1 VLPKPNRVVHA
12 ADFRRIVRKG
22 RRISSPIAVL
32 HVTEAEA
39 AVSRFGFVVSKK
51 VGNAV
56 VRNRVRRRMSEH
68 VRQHLLPIDP
78 PVDVVVRA
86 LPGAGIADC
95 GTLTAAFEPLLRSR

>member
-12 ADFRRIVRKG
+12 ADFRRIVRTG

-39 AVSRFGFVVSKK
+39 GVSRFGFVVSKK

-56 VRNRVRRRMSEH
+56 VRNRVRRRMSEI
-68 VRQHLLPIDP
+68 VRARLPLDP

-86 LPGAGIADC
+86 LPAAGIADY
-95 GTLTAAFEPLLRSR
+95 GTLAHAFEPLLRSR